1 MILAHIRESSST
13 NFRVIRNPIWPPGRH
28 LGFSFPLY
36 ISRTI
41 WAFYLKFS
49 RVLAHKPELKNKFQG
64 AQTNCTNRVRTP
76 QANQNSRLFPGYFK
90 ATISFF
96 QAHITQAATGKI
108 SYTIFFLGQTMHEIT
123 TWTMGVHICAVPPF
137 LLKIPVVS
145 GVEICGSPWSTQI
158 SRLFPGSWTKMM
170 EFKAFQGLEIDVF
183 NFKVFPG
190 FQGPYEPCLQ
200 S

>member
-1 MILAHIRESSST
+1 MPDRCKVCKCCL
-13 NFRVIRNPIWPPGRH
+13 
-28 LGFSFPLY
+28 
-36 ISRTI
+36 ISRTVSVKLRWSDEFETTWMALWQSLKI
-41 WAFYLKFS
+41 WSFLMKWS
-49 RVLAHKPELKNKFQG
+49 L
-64 AQTNCTNRVRTP
+64 RVRTP

-96 QAHITQAATGKI
+96 QALFTQAATGKI

-123 TWTMGVHICAVPPF
+123 MGVHICAVPPF
-137 LLKIPVVS
+137 LLKLPVVS
-145 GVEICGSPWSTQI
+145 GVKICGSPWSTQI

-190 FQGPYEPCLQ
+190 FQGPYEPC
-200 S
+200 